1 MPVTSPDNLY
11 YPASTDQV
19 APLESILAAMESSV
33 QTAFINRFKTVAQ
46 PVASAAARNALFPT
60 PVALNQV
67 YRTDLGQI
75 ERYNGSAWQAIA
87 EVFTGGP
94 TSSAVS
100 IPQGGTLG
108 VTGGVTVAAV
118 PWARKI
124 SVSLHAT
131 TTSNSATYC
140 DLVLRKDG
148 TAVSSARLSNAV
160 STGYVSYAEI
170 LPANTSTTY
179 IGVASPTGT
188 SGQTTNFTNNGS
200 LTNIQVETISL

>member
-60 PVALNQV
+60 PAALNQV

-75 ERYNGSAWQAIA
+75 ERYNGSAWQAIN
-87 EVFTGGP
+87 EVFTSN
-94 TSSAVS
+94 TLSSATS
-100 IPQGGTLG
+100 IPNGGTLG
-108 VTGGVTVAAV
+108 ITGGVTLASA

-124 SVSLHAT
+124 TITGSGTL
-131 TTSNSATYC
+131 TSITGSQYLDVAF
-140 DLVLRKDG
+140 RKDG
-148 TAVSSARLSNAV
+148 NALRYSRLNSLG
-160 STGYVSYAEI
+160 TGSIAYAEI
-170 LPANTSTTY
+170 LPANTSTAYQLVGTA
-179 IGVASPTGT
+179 ASST
-188 SGQTTNFTNNGS
+188 SGVFTNAGGY
-200 LTNIQVETISL
+200 TYMTVETVAM

>member
-1 MPVTSPDNLY
+1 MPVTSPDNIY
-11 YPASTDQV
+11 YPSASDQV
-19 APLESILAAMESSV
+19 APLESILAAMSSSD
-33 QTAFINRFKTVAQ
+33 QTALINRFKTIAQ
-46 PVASAAARNALFPT
+46 PVASASVRNSLFPT

-67 YRTDLGQI
+67 YRKDVGQI
-75 ERYNGSAWQAIA
+75 DRYNGSAWQTIA

-94 TSSAVS
+94 TGSAVS
-100 IPQGGTLG
+100 IPSGGTLG
-108 VTGGVTVAAV
+108 VTGGVTVPAV

-131 TTSNSATYC
+131 TTSNAATYC

-148 TAVSSARLSNAV
+148 NAVASNRLSDAV

-179 IGVASPTGT
+179 IGVGSPTG
-188 SGQTTNFTNNGS
+188 GVTNFTNNGT
-200 LTNIQVETISL
+200 LTNIQVETIAL